1 LCTTG
6 GVQLY
11 FSISLHEKDRKLLE
25 QIKIYFGPGGGQIYK
40 HGEKSIQY
48 RVLSIKD
55 MPVIISHFYLYPL
68 MSKKS
73 VTYKLFKLAFNLFIN
88 KEHLTMKGLEKIV
101 AIKNSM
107 NCGISPAS
115 FNSLSVTNT
124 LLKLDNSDLIEK
136 KTFQILSGLLNLF
149 KGEGCFY
156 IQIQKSST
164 INTGYSVN

>member
-1 LCTTG
+1 
-6 GVQLY
+6 
-11 FSISLHEKDRKLLE
+11 
-25 QIKIYFGPGGGQIYK
+25 
-40 HGEKSIQY
+40 
-48 RVLSIKD
+48 

-101 AIKNSM
+101 AIQNSM

-115 FNSLSVTNT
+115 FNSLSLTNT
-124 LLKLDNSDLIEK
+124 LLKLDNSDIIEK
-136 KTFQILSGLLNLF
+136 KNIPDPQWIAGLR
-149 KGEGCFY
+149 GEGYFY
-156 IQIQKSST
+156 IQIKKSST

>member
-1 LCTTG
+1 MCTTG

-88 KEHLTMKGLEKIV
+88 KEHLTNERFR
-101 AIKNSM
+101 KNSG
-107 NCGISPAS
+107 NKE
-115 FNSLSVTNT
+115 FDELWYFTSVLQLT
-124 LLKLDNSDLIEK
+124 LCDQY
-136 KTFQILSGLLNLF
+136 T
-149 KGEGCFY
+149 
-156 IQIQKSST
+156 T
-164 INTGYSVN
+164 